1 MYNQPQEHH
10 RSSRFYLVMFTVVI
24 AGIFVLLLSDGSGF
38 NLTGATVGLFKDK
51 GSSQDAVEVPTAGE
65 FVDGADASDASQ
77 DYALEQTSEVKSKE
91 ENFGRKE
98 VGFSLSFDKIPT
110 VNKDA
115 KIEELKVRLK
125 NENTRIKVNDNQLE
139 LNTFETIDLNL
150 EGFTGRLSFDS
161 NTISLTGNARH
172 LDVNGI
178 SFSSSPKLTLQF
190 SNTPYDYLFVDEIQ
204 LKQIDFVN
212 GNGLLNLGDKVT
224 YNFEQEGLTIYYFN
238 GKLELDRQAEN
249 LVAMEGIG
257 KGFDVNGELLNI
269 AVR

>member
-10 RSSRFYLVMFTVVI
+10 RSSRFYLVMFTIVI
-24 AGIFVLLLSDGSGF
+24 AGIFVLLLSDGTGF
-38 NLTGATVGLFKDK
+38 NLTGATVGLLKDK
-51 GSSQDAVEVPTAGE
+51 NNGPDTVMAPTAGE
-65 FVDGADASDASQ
+65 FDASGNSEN
-77 DYALEQTSEVKSKE
+77 YAATSEQTTDQSGKE
-91 ENFGRKE
+91 ETFGRKE

-110 VNKDA
+110 VNKDS

-125 NENTRIKVNDNQLE
+125 NENTKIKVNDNQLE

-161 NTISLTGNARH
+161 NTISLNGNARH

-190 SNTPYDYLFVDEIQ
+190 GNTPYDYLFVDEIQ

-212 GNGLLNLGDKVT
+212 GNGLLNLGEKVT
-224 YNFEQEGLTIYYFN
+224 YNFEQEGLTIHYFN

-257 KGFDVNGELLNI
+257 KGFDVNGALLDI